1 MSATGTPRE
10 EFLLKIASFVLA
22 LTIWGAVRAQLG
34 DATRSIEASPAKIT
48 APPGTR
54 AFDGVPIT
62 VLADAGDRR
71 GFKVSPGTVNV
82 LVSGEAASLRALNAD
97 EIEAYVSLVDVVEA
111 RSLRKNVRVRLPAGL
126 KTEAVAPPDV
136 VVDSAGLLPTL
147 ELPKEI
153 LPQP

>member
-34 DATRSIEASPAKIT
+34 DTARTTEASQSKIT

-54 AFDGVPIT
+54 AFDRVPIT
-62 VLADAGDRR
+62 VLTDAADRR
-71 GFKVSPGTVNV
+71 GFKVSPNAVNV
-82 LVSGEAASLRALNAD
+82 VISGETEALQRLQAD
-97 EIEAYVSLVDVVEA
+97 DIEAYVSLLDVVEA
-111 RSLRKNVRVRLPAGL
+111 RALRKNVRVRLPAGL
-126 KTEAVAPPDV
+126 KTEAVVPPDV

-147 ELPKEI
+147 DLPKEI